1 MCFNCLV
8 VGAVLCLANRTISAA
23 TIFSDGFES
32 YTAGNAPLD
41 KNIAGANS
49 APNGSGN
56 PWFGPSPPNLR
67 VVGTTGGVNPIG
79 GSNMVTAS
87 APSDVDQDWVNV
99 AYRFNSGAAY
109 NGGIELSW
117 YFYDPAGQNGQ
128 GSNFKDMAGLAYYS
142 SAPSSTDYPGSG
154 SLNGSSTVQR
164 FTLGG
169 ADNQSGGYSNTV
181 YQAHVPGSS
190 GGYSGT
196 AYFNTGV
203 ARSIGW
209 HHAVLDMSQIVGGA
223 CTATFSIDGALA
235 VARPFTGA
243 AGINVIELNDGFG
256 SQPAFYDN
264 VTLSSVPEPGTLA
277 LIVLGGLGAVAM
289 LRRRRA

>member
-1 MCFNCLV
+1 MNIRQAMTACSKCVV
-8 VGAVLCLANRTISAA
+8 VGAVLFFASHTISAG

-32 YTAGNAPLD
+32 YTAAGNPLD
-41 KNIAGANS
+41 KNTAGPNS

-79 GSNMVTAS
+79 GVNMVKAS

-99 AYRFNSGAAY
+99 AYRFNSGAVY

-128 GSNFKDMAGLAYYS
+128 GSNFKDMAGLAYYNA
-142 SAPSSTDYPGSG
+142 APTSTDYPGSG
-154 SLNGSSTVQR
+154 SLNGSSIVQR

-181 YQAHVPGSS
+181 YQARVPGSS

-196 AYFNTGV
+196 QYFNTGV

-209 HHAVLDMSQIVGGA
+209 HNAVLDMSQIVGGA
-223 CTATFSIDGALA
+223 GTATFYIDGALA
-235 VARPFTGA
+235 VSRPFTGS

-256 SQPAFYDN
+256 SQPGF
-264 VTLSSVPEPGTLA
+264 
-277 LIVLGGLGAVAM
+277 
-289 LRRRRA
+289 LRQRHA